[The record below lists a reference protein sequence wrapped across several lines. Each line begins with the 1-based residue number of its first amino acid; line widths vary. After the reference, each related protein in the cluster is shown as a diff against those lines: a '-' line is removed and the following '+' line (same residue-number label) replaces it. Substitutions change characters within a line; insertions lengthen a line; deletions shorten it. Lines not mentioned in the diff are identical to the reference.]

1 MLVFTNGCFDI
12 LHVGHIRYLQ
22 VSKALGTKL
31 VVGLNSDASVRRI
44 KGPDRPINSQED
56 RAEVLRALACVD
68 EVVIFDEDTPYE
80 LIKSL
85 RPDVI
90 TKGGDYEADDVVGID
105 LARVVIF
112 PYIAEKSTTRI
123 IEDARQKGLGA
134 RGNLCLDGDILW
146 ETSVLRAGQEVL
158 NAFPQR
164 QGRDV
169 VRPAGRFRSD
179 DY

>member
-22 VSKALGTKL
+22 ASKALGTRL
-31 VVGLNSDASVRRI
+31 IVGLNSDASVRRI
-44 KGPDRPINSQED
+44 KGPDRPVNCQED

-80 LIKSL
+80 LIKRL

-90 TKGGDYEADDVVGID
+90 TKGGDYEKEDVVGID
-105 LARVVIF
+105 LAKVVIV
-112 PYIAEKSTTRI
+112 PYVADKSTTRI
-123 IEDARQKGLGA
+123 LDDACRKRVGS
-134 RGNLCLDGDILW
+134 RGDFCFDGDLLW
-146 ETSVLRAGQEVL
+146 ETSLLRAGEEVL
-158 NAFPQR
+158 DALSPG

-169 VRPAGRFRSD
+169 VRP
-179 DY
+179 

>member
-1 MLVFTNGCFDI
+1 MLIFTNGCFDI

-22 VSKALGTKL
+22 ASKALGTRL

-68 EVVIFDEDTPYE
+68 DVLIFDEDTPYE

-90 TKGGDYEADDVVGID
+90 TKGGDYSANNIVGRD
-105 LARVVIF
+105 LAKVVVI
-112 PYIAEKSTTRI
+112 PYVADKSTTGI
-123 IEDARQKGLGA
+123 IEHARRKGLGT
-134 RGNLCLDGDILW
+134 RGDFCLDGDLLW
-146 ETSVLRAGQEVL
+146 ETSLLRAGEEVL
-158 NAFPQR
+158 DALSSG
-164 QGRDV
+164 QGRNV
-169 VRPAGRFRSD
+169 VRP
-179 DY
+179 